1 MCVYC
6 ICSVSF
12 LSDWD
17 VENEEEEYYG
27 AERNERQHQNMV
39 KEIGSFFF
47 NPGEQKQTLST
58 CNLEMQESCLQ
69 CWVLQGNSR
78 EPSAVLNLG

>member
-1 MCVYC
+1 MRKKNIVGQKGMKGNTR
-6 ICSVSF
+6 IWSRK
-12 LSDWD
+12 LDL
-17 VENEEEEYYG
+17 
-27 AERNERQHQNMV
+27 
-39 KEIGSFFF
+39 FFF